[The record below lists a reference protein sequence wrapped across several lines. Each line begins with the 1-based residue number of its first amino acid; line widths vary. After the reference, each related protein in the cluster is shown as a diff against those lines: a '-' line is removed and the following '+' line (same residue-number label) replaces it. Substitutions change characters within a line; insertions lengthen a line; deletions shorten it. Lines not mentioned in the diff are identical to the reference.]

1 MSDISVEHVLLFVV
15 VAYLVYYSM
24 GGCGINGFRV
34 GADTLGKEVDLNYFD
49 QCTIKSMCDLDCA
62 EPANT
67 DEAISLCSDCLYDY
81 DRGQTWRCNQLK
93 PLNDTIDLMLSDHN
107 EMCTQ
112 FNNICDQ
119 YIKYRYPGDTTLS
132 SSFCDLKELK
142 DICDKDYTDD
152 TFIISNPYTY

>member
-34 GADTLGKEVDLNYFD
+34 GADTLGKEVDLNYFN
-49 QCTIKSMCDLDCA
+49 QCRIKSMCDLDCA
-62 EPANT
+62 APANT
-67 DEAISLCSDCLYDY
+67 DEARSLCSDCNFDY
-81 DRGQTWRCNQLK
+81 ERGQTWRCNQLK

-107 EMCTQ
+107 EMCTE
-112 FNNICDQ
+112 FNNICG
-119 YIKYRYPGDTTLS
+119 YIQQIHSGDPVLLPRYCNLG
-132 SSFCDLKELK
+132 KLK